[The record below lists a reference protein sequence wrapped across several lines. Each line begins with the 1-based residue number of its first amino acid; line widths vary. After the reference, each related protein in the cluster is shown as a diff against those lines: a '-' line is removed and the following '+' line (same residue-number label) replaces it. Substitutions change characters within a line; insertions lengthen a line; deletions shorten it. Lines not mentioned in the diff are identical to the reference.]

1 MQLKLLLSQYTE
13 ILSSVSESSRLD
25 AECLIAAWLQK
36 PRSFLFAY
44 PEHDVLPDPQLLQW
58 LRRRQKGEPV
68 AYIVGHKEFWSLPFT
83 VSPDVLI
90 PRPETECLVE
100 WLITEY
106 QHPIKCAD
114 LGTGSGAIA
123 CALAHERPDWHIDAT
138 DLSQAALEIAEHNAE
153 ALGMSQV
160 NFYKGDWCDALPSND
175 YDVIV
180 SNPPYIA
187 DSDSA
192 LEPAVRHYEPL
203 SALIANDSGLSDIK
217 NIAKQAK
224 AYLKPQ
230 GVIVLEHGYQQAE
243 AVAEVLRQ
251 AGFEQVIN
259 HQDFSDLPRFTV
271 GHLPS

>member
-1 MQLKLLLSQYTE
+1 MQLKLLLSQYAE

-25 AECLIAAWLQK
+25 AECLIAAWLNK

-44 PEHDVLPDPQLLQW
+44 PEHDVLPDPQLLHW
-58 LRRRQKGEPV
+58 MRRRQKGEPV
-68 AYIVGHKEFWSLPFT
+68 AYITGHKEFWSLPFKVT
-83 VSPDVLI
+83 PDVLI

-106 QHPIKCAD
+106 QHPVKCAD

-123 CALAHERPDWHIDAT
+123 CALAHERPDWQIDAT
-138 DLSQAALEIAEHNAE
+138 DVSPEAVGIAENNAE
-153 ALGMSQV
+153 QL
-160 NFYKGDWCDALPSND
+160 NLNRIRFYRGNWCDALPDHD

-192 LEPAVRHYEPL
+192 LEPAVRHYEPTA
-203 SALIANDSGLSDIK
+203 ALIANDSGLSDIK
-217 NIAKQAK
+217 AIAAQAK

-243 AVAEVLRQ
+243 AVADILRQ
-251 AGFEQVIN
+251 AGFERVMN

-271 GHLPS
+271 GHL